1 MKLICYDSIFI
12 FCPHLSAGP
21 LQEYYESDIVP
32 DNFTRTDVDLGRIG
46 GWRKATAEL
55 KGNSLVTYM
64 HELENDNIDL
74 VAFNTVDPNIP
85 DRMKYVFKD
94 VASGS
99 ELVQILVKK
108 NP

>member
-1 MKLICYDSIFI
+1 M
-12 FCPHLSAGP
+12 
-21 LQEYYESDIVP
+21 
-32 DNFTRTDVDLGRIG
+32 DLGRIG
-46 GWRKATAEL
+46 GLRKATAEL

-85 DRMKYVFKD
+85 GRMKYVFKD
-94 VASGS
+94 MASGS

>member
-1 MKLICYDSIFI
+1 MKLICCDLIFI
-12 FCPHLSAGP
+12 FCPHLLAGP

-64 HELENDNIDL
+64 HKLENDDIDL

-85 DRMKYVFKD
+85 GRMKYVFKD
-94 VASGS
+94 MASGS

>member
-1 MKLICYDSIFI
+1 M
-12 FCPHLSAGP
+12 
-21 LQEYYESDIVP
+21 
-32 DNFTRTDVDLGRIG
+32 DLGRIG

-74 VAFNTVDPNIP
+74 VASNTVDPQIP

-94 VASGS
+94 MASGS